1 MAQRVY
7 LAGITELRNYRCDEN
22 FNNVTIKQTIN
33 ILLYN
38 WIMDEIFLINF
49 SLPRLNLMDDQK
61 TMQAIQVVQ
70 QRQPRPRFHFTEEH
84 LSLLEGIYQQAKYP
98 DKSQKVKAAAAIG
111 ATESQVNEWFQRRR
125 KKEMKLQ
132 RESGVTN
139 TPTATATAT
148 VPFINVTAENNNEL
162 NTETTSTYFPPF
174 DGSVNASIPD
184 HEVYVYIDAPQQNQE
199 NMYGNYGSSNSNDNN
214 IIASVKID
222 EESRKAS
229 SSTSSN
235 QTAENNESREL
246 IASIMSYLNPDLGL
260 ISADVVRDFLKKVKD
275 TSPNTRGVILHIIK
289 QTHDL
294 EILKSLVRERVSYIL
309 RNWIKEEATKTDDS
323 NNLKELLEIVSL
335 LPIDYKLSRSSGLGT
350 VIYNKN
356 VKESTIDGVA
366 KLAGGLLD
374 KWVEEKKLSEELQ
387 LKEQKVLEEKKRL
400 DKAEKIG
407 QKVGSKSDLIKSST
421 SQTSSVK
428 ELVRPPKPEQKRKK
442 VTDGNAQND
451 NEKPSIFTQLLSN
464 LAASASKR
472 QTPRPPQKDPSKL
485 VPPSKLK
492 IEKQVTQ
499 SQQMEISE
507 DGPST
512 QKHKETEILPIPS
525 KKRKRVTFAPDG
537 LLEKVKLFET
547 MELDDTDEEHTTADT
562 PHHYGNA
569 RDLDR
574 NEGRA
579 AFKRV
584 RKAPAIQWHTPI
596 TIDFSSRPKIKKRK
610 VAESDEARIQEER
623 ERQILETI
631 YITSDQVPF
640 SPAEPLQNSQINKF
654 NQSVLPKELFLEE
667 NKENF
672 KNDGYKDIDILDLNG
687 GYNEEVLRVLYQI
700 YPQWEAMQNKKSM
713 MFPINVPEQNVR
725 GMIFSAPPPQSQ
737 AAPPLPIAPWGFN
750 GNTYETE
757 LNEYDKQFEKLL
769 NELSW
774 DLENVKIQQQ
784 RVNALVNCP
793 FNPAH
798 RIPSKSFERHYRKCE
813 LKFHGIHSELGRRKQ
828 LPSSNF
834 YYQNT
839 TSVISLNKEI
849 KEGSL
854 PNNNVQSLTVDQRL
868 QEYESEVE
876 KSNQIREQLQQE
888 KQDLYQNFDQVWE
901 AVQKM
906 KEQNQGHKTRE
917 ELLAEQRDY
926 KRRRKSYRAKNI
938 KITQRTPTQ
947 IHKDLIEAYME
958 DFKLLTQFEM
968 NKQDQNE
975 TASPPNP
982 SRYPY

>member
-1 MAQRVY
+1 
-7 LAGITELRNYRCDEN
+7 
-22 FNNVTIKQTIN
+22 
-33 ILLYN
+33 
-38 WIMDEIFLINF
+38 
-49 SLPRLNLMDDQK
+49 MDDQK

-98 DKSQKVKAAAAIG
+98 DKSQKVKAAGAIG

-132 RESGVTN
+132 RESGVIN
-139 TPTATATAT
+139 TPTATTT
-148 VPFINVTAENNNEL
+148 VPFINVTAENNNEH

-199 NMYGNYGSSNSNDNN
+199 NMYGAPANLLPSTELQYYNNFMSNEYIGNYGTSNSYDNN

-222 EESRKAS
+222 DESRKAS

-260 ISADVVRDFLKKVKD
+260 ISAEVVRDFLKKVKD

-289 QTHDL
+289 QTHDP

-309 RNWIKEEATKTDDS
+309 RNWIKEEATKTEDN

-374 KWVEEKKLSEELQ
+374 KWVEEKKLSEEQQQ
-387 LKEQKVLEEKKRL
+387 LKEQKALEEKKRL
-400 DKAEKIG
+400 DKAEKII
-407 QKVGSKSDLIKSST
+407 QKVGSKSDLVKSST
-421 SQTSSVK
+421 SQTSSSSGK
-428 ELVRPPKPEQKRKK
+428 ELARPPKPDQKRKK
-442 VTDGNAQND
+442 VADGNAQND

-472 QTPRPPQKDPSKL
+472 QPRPPQKDPSKL

-499 SQQMEISE
+499 SQLMEITE
-507 DGPST
+507 EGPST
-512 QKHKETEILPIPS
+512 QKHKEPETLPIPS

-537 LLEKVKLFET
+537 LLEKVKLFEI
-547 MELDDTDEEHTTADT
+547 MELEDTDEEPTTADT

-610 VAESDEARIQEER
+610 FAESDEAKIQEER

-654 NQSVLPKELFLEE
+654 GQSVPPKEFFLEA
-667 NKENF
+667 NKENI
-672 KNDGYKDIDILDLNG
+672 KNEGYKDIDILDLNG

-713 MFPINVPEQNVR
+713 MIPINVPDQNVR
-725 GMIFSAPPPQSQ
+725 GMMMSFSAPPPQSQ
-737 AAPPLPIAPWGFN
+737 AAPPPPIAPWGFN
-750 GNTYETE
+750 GNSTA
-757 LNEYDKQFEKLL
+757 
-769 NELSW
+769 LSTF
-774 DLENVKIQQQ
+774 Q
-784 RVNALVNCP
+784 
-793 FNPAH
+793 
-798 RIPSKSFERHYRKCE
+798 
-813 LKFHGIHSELGRRKQ
+813 
-828 LPSSNF
+828 
-834 YYQNT
+834 
-839 TSVISLNKEI
+839 
-849 KEGSL
+849 
-854 PNNNVQSLTVDQRL
+854 
-868 QEYESEVE
+868 
-876 KSNQIREQLQQE
+876 
-888 KQDLYQNFDQVWE
+888 
-901 AVQKM
+901 
-906 KEQNQGHKTRE
+906 
-917 ELLAEQRDY
+917 
-926 KRRRKSYRAKNI
+926 
-938 KITQRTPTQ
+938 
-947 IHKDLIEAYME
+947 
-958 DFKLLTQFEM
+958 
-968 NKQDQNE
+968 
-975 TASPPNP
+975 
-982 SRYPY
+982 